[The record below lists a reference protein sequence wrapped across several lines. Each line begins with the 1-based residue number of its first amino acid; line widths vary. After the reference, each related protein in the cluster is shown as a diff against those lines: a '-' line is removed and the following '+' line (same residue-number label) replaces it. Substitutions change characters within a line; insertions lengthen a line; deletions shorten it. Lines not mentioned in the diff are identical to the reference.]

1 MMIMGKELG
10 LHMKDHSAPLVELL
24 QKHIS
29 LNLSRAKCLGLFIIS
44 MLNSRTV
51 NMSLLCNRMPSG
63 IKAASWYRRMQRFIS
78 EISISWRVLPVMLVM
93 MTGLEQ
99 EQKWVLCLDRTKGN
113 TLHDIEI
120 SEINLC
126 ILLYH
131 EAALIPDGILLHNND
146 MFTVLLLSIEMINNP
161 KHFALDKLSEICF
174 CNNSTRGAE

>member
-1 MMIMGKELG
+1 MMITGKELG

-93 MTGLEQ
+93 MTGFEQ
-99 EQKWVLCLDRTKGN
+99 EQKWVLCLDRTNWKFAYYMTIFHFIIFGYWN
-113 TLHDIEI
+113 IKDN
-120 SEINLC
+120 SC
-126 ILLYH
+126 IQH
-131 EAALIPDGILLHNND
+131 TN
-146 MFTVLLLSIEMINNP
+146 
-161 KHFALDKLSEICF
+161 
-174 CNNSTRGAE
+174 